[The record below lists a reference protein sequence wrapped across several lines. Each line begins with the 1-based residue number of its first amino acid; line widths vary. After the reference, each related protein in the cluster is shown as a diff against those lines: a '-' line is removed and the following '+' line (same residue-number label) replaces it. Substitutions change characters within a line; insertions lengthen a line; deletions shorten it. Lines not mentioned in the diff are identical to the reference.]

1 MRGTRIPEDEQGA
14 ARTPRLVTEL
24 TSPCMNGY
32 SLEPAE
38 GMRQVAA
45 RQVAAPGTTHDPP
58 TSIDQTRDYA
68 VSRLTAGEVAIL
80 YGVSVLTS

>member
-1 MRGTRIPEDEQGA
+1 MGRGG
-14 ARTPRLVTEL
+14 
-24 TSPCMNGY
+24 
-32 SLEPAE
+32 
-38 GMRQVAA
+38 VAA